1 MIVDEIKVVIDTNL
15 PQNRDE
21 LVWIIN
27 NLGKYLF
34 DKDLWEQNNIYKN
47 EDENHPNV
55 IEGILQLIEKV
66 VQSGSLHHT
75 HLQNNPRRLKHK
87 TIIQKPPN
95 Q

>member
-15 PQNRDE
+15 PQNREE

-34 DKDLWEQNNIYKN
+34 DEELWKQNNIYKN
-47 EDENHPNV
+47 EDEKHPNV

-66 VQSGSLHHT
+66 VQNSEEKEELIKYLFSM
-75 HLQNNPRRLKHK
+75 
-87 TIIQKPPN
+87 TINKLSHMN
-95 Q
+95 KS